1 MSTAHATITFHRIDP
16 ERESTLLAVLRVHG
30 FRFEYVD
37 TVAAPLRL
45 FRTYGVRDTSTLIC
59 DTLGTLIRRL
69 DRTAVFTIGQDP
81 NEEFVGQLLVSD
93 PDLGDFSCAADEEGT
108 PLLPITALQR
118 SVDIARS
125 AVSAGVP
132 AAAAFTE
139 LDRVT
144 GGPWWRHVD
153 ALLAARTNSTTG
165 TAGAP
170 SEAGRDTAA

>member
-16 ERESTLLAVLRVHG
+16 ERESTLLAALRVHG

-37 TVAAPLRL
+37 TVTAPLRL
-45 FRTYGVRDTSTLIC
+45 FRTYGVRDASTLIC

-69 DRTAVFTIGQDP
+69 DRTAVFTIGQGP

-108 PLLPITALQR
+108 PLLAITALQR
-118 SVDIARS
+118 SVEAARN

-139 LDRVT
+139 LDRLT

-153 ALLAARTNSTTG
+153 ALLAAHIRNSSIT
-165 TAGAP
+165 
-170 SEAGRDTAA
+170 TAAAAPLSSGSAA